1 LGGYETQI
9 MNISILGC
17 GWLGLPLAK
26 ALLDGGYTVKGTTT
40 NREKMTVLSSEGIMP
55 YLINLHSEG
64 VQGDLTAFL
73 SEADILIIDIP
84 PGLRNDPDA
93 NFIGKIGR
101 LKDYIK
107 KSGVKKVLFVSATSV
122 YEDSPEFPVYTE
134 NDPANGTAENSKQLR
149 SAEELLKNSESFT
162 TSIVRFGGLFGPGR
176 NPVNFLAG
184 KKDVKNPKA
193 PVNLIHLE
201 DCIGIILEIINKE
214 AWGEIFN
221 AVSSEHPNR
230 EDYYSRKAT
239 ENKLPFPE
247 FDQDE
252 VSIGKIIGYVN
263 LNEKLDYSFKQ
274 GI

>member
-1 LGGYETQI
+1 

-26 ALLDGGYTVKGTTT
+26 KLVEEGHAVKGSTTSH
-40 NREKMTVLSSEGIMP
+40 EKMTQLTSEGIMP
-55 YLINLHSEG
+55 YLINLQPEG
-64 VQGDLTAFL
+64 VQGDITAFL

-101 LKDYIK
+101 LQDYIK
-107 KSGVKKVLFVSATSV
+107 KSGVKNVLFVSATSV
-122 YEDSPEFPVYTE
+122 YKDSPEIPVYTE

-149 SAEELLKNSESFT
+149 SAEELLKNNESFT

-184 KKDVKNPKA
+184 KKNVKNPKT

-214 AWGEIFN
+214 AWGETFN
-221 AVSSEHPNR
+221 AVSPEHSNR

-239 ENKLPFPE
+239 ENNLPIPE

-252 VSIGKIIGYVN
+252 VSKGKIIGSVTIK
-263 LNEKLDYSFKQ
+263 EKLDYSFKQ